1 MSAKEQID
9 LYKSHWMNPGLQ
21 STCTDP
27 NPNPKEHPQAH
38 FLTLSLKGWRI
49 VSTSKNCTNYGDK
62 RNNIYT

>member
-21 STCTDP
+21 STRTDP

-38 FLTLSLKGWRI
+38 FFNTVFEGVENCVHFKELYKLWR
-49 VSTSKNCTNYGDK
+49 
-62 RNNIYT
+62 